1 MIKSRIQPRCQK
13 NWVRD
18 PIVAYQCWGGSFFED
33 SNLLLLGFGQEWRDL
48 SYQNTATKMCSQP
61 SQATKMREAQ
71 RLHLI
76 DNHIPK
82 KEFPRSPNPK
92 ATPIQGTF
100 PDLSPPEKAPT
111 THNHSQTQ
119 SNLQL
124 PKNTQCTTMSKFDE
138 QTPFHNFANA
148 ELQWSHRSHN
158 CIPLLRLWNAEG
170 PVSHPQKAK
179 ERKSFNLN
187 IEWRGLSYQNTAMC
201 KNVFPAILCYKR
213 PQAASTVTCSNPSS
227 NSQKQNL

>member
-1 MIKSRIQPRCQK
+1 
-13 NWVRD
+13 
-18 PIVAYQCWGGSFFED
+18 
-33 SNLLLLGFGQEWRDL
+33 
-48 SYQNTATKMCSQP
+48 MCSQP
-61 SQATKMREAQ
+61 SQATKMRAAQ

-76 DNHIPK
+76 DHHIPK

-92 ATPIQGTF
+92 AIPIQGTF

-111 THNHSQTQ
+111 THIHSHPLTTTHECRTISSCQKIHNVQ
-119 SNLQL
+119 PWWNLTNKL
-124 PKNTQCTTMSKFDE
+124 PSTTL
-138 QTPFHNFANA
+138 QTP
-148 ELQWSHRSHN
+148 ELQWSHRSHS

-179 ERKSFNLN
+179 EGKSLNLN

-213 PQAASTVTCSNPSS
+213 PEAASTVTRSNPSS